1 MYTTT
6 NNTTTLLKWREA
18 KEYKVTY
25 AIEHTGHDTELEE
38 INYSNLLREEFKDL
52 EQTLY
57 FLNIYQQQGYQ
68 NITIMYTVYNKE
80 GQHIIEDYVSEID
93 LILNT
98 KHQEETNKRNRQL
111 TKVIEEQQKE
121 IELYKTFLEKY
132 RSTELFEKFKKENN
146 IFWYEYRLR
155 GFSLGCQ
162 PKGHIDVKH
171 NVGRHGIIAY
181 NRQLTQSELDEY
193 ELIPYTEAV

>member
-1 MYTTT
+1 MFSTNPAITSLSKWKEGKDYTI
-6 NNTTTLLKWREA
+6 
-18 KEYKVTY
+18 TY
-25 AIEHTGHDTELEE
+25 AIEHTKHDPELEE
-38 INYSNLLREEFKDL
+38 INYSNLIREEFKDL

-68 NITIMYTVYNKE
+68 NITIMYTVYNKD

-93 LILNT
+93 ITLNS
-98 KHQEETNKRNRQL
+98 KHQEETNKRNKEL

-121 IELYKTFLEKY
+121 LELYKQFLTKY
-132 RSTELFEKFKKENN
+132 NSIKLFEKFKKESN
-146 IFWYEYRLR
+146 IHWYAYRLR

-162 PKGHIDVKH
+162 PKGHIKVDHSK
-171 NVGRHGIIAY
+171 GRHGIIAY
-181 NRQLTQSELDEY
+181 DRELTQKELDDY